1 MLITIICKQFII
13 FIILQK
19 NLIMKKVLFNSLL
32 LAILLTVFSAC
43 ASKKNSAQQNVA
55 EKSDNPTQILEMLK
69 TGNDHFV
76 HHKNAFPHM
85 DKARMMEEISGQH
98 PIATVVSCSDSR
110 VPVEL
115 VFDRGIGDLFVI
127 RTAGNSL
134 DDDMTMGSLEY
145 AVNHLHTKL
154 IIVVGHE
161 KCGGVTAAI
170 SSHADG
176 QEPKEI
182 SNLIE
187 TLRKGVEPFVG
198 KTEKLDDAIHYNVD
212 HQLQKILQNTE
223 LRELIEKG
231 ELKVVGGYYHLN
243 NGKVDFLN

>member
-1 MLITIICKQFII
+1 
-13 FIILQK
+13 
-19 NLIMKKVLFNSLL
+19 MK
-32 LAILLTVFSAC
+32 
-43 ASKKNSAQQNVA
+43 
-55 EKSDNPTQILEMLK
+55 
-69 TGNDHFV
+69 
-76 HHKNAFPHM
+76 
-85 DKARMMEEISGQH
+85 EEVSGQH

-161 KCGGVTAAI
+161 KCGGITAAI
-170 SSHADG
+170 SQHSEG
-176 QEPKEI
+176 KEPKEI
-182 SNLIE
+182 TNLIE

-198 KTEKLDDAIHYNVD
+198 KSEKLDDAIHYNVD
-212 HQLQKILQNTE
+212 QQIQKILQNQE
-223 LRELIEKG
+223 LKDLIDKG
-231 ELKVVGGYYHLN
+231 ELKVIGGYYHLN
-243 NGKVDFLN
+243 DGKVDFLN

>member
-1 MLITIICKQFII
+1 
-13 FIILQK
+13 
-19 NLIMKKVLFNSLL
+19 MKKVIVGVLMLVGAMWSFTGCTSNQISQKETHIQENL
-32 LAILLTVFSAC
+32 
-43 ASKKNSAQQNVA
+43 
-55 EKSDNPTQILEMLK
+55 NPNQILEVLK
-69 TGNDHFV
+69 TGNEHFV
-76 HHKNAFPHM
+76 HHKNAFPHL
-85 DKARMMEEISGQH
+85 DEARMKEEVSGQH

-161 KCGGVTAAI
+161 KCGGITAAI
-170 SSHADG
+170 SQHSEG
-176 QEPKEI
+176 KEPKEI

-187 TLRKGVEPFVG
+187 TLRKGVEWS
-198 KTEKLDDAIHYNVD
+198 LS
-212 HQLQKILQNTE
+212 
-223 LRELIEKG
+223 
-231 ELKVVGGYYHLN
+231 
-243 NGKVDFLN
+243 

>member
-1 MLITIICKQFII
+1 
-13 FIILQK
+13 
-19 NLIMKKVLFNSLL
+19 MKKVIVGVLMLVGAMWSFTGCTSNQISQKETHIQENL
-32 LAILLTVFSAC
+32 
-43 ASKKNSAQQNVA
+43 
-55 EKSDNPTQILEMLK
+55 NPNKILEVLK
-69 TGNDHFV
+69 TGNEHFV
-76 HHKNAFPHM
+76 HHKNAFPHL
-85 DKARMMEEISGQH
+85 DEARMKEEVSGQH

-161 KCGGVTAAI
+161 KCGGITAAI
-170 SSHADG
+170 SQHSEG
-176 QEPKEI
+176 KEPKEI

-187 TLRKGVEPFVG
+187 TLRRGVEPFVG
-198 KTEKLDDAIHYNVD
+198 KSEKLDDAIHYNVD
-212 HQLQKILQNTE
+212 QQIRKILQNQE
-223 LRELIEKG
+223 LKDLIDKG
-231 ELKVVGGYYHLN
+231 ELKVIGGYYHLSD
-243 NGKVDFLN
+243 GKVDFLN